1 MFSLLSYSLFVN
13 KWRNLLILITRKK
26 INRLDPQVHILSLS
40 LLYPFCL
47 YTLVLPT
54 YNNEPAV
61 WPDWVTFL
69 KFLTTKFLAKDWQ
82 LWGLF
87 WKTSFSFKNLIDYF
101 LGNFWKNLATF
112 YSNIWSHCY
121 LYKNP
126 LSTPHD
132 WDKYFILTFHV
143 PRIVCRLDNFAV
155 NKFTLKQIDK
165 VSDFF
170 ALTQAWCRV
179 NKRLRCHAKTD
190 TVAFENWCMRKHNS
204 SSTK

>member
-1 MFSLLSYSLFVN
+1 MTQSAHTNY
-13 KWRNLLILITRKK
+13 TKK
-26 INRLDPQVHILSLS
+26 DKSSRPSSTHSLSLS

-112 YSNIWSHCY
+112 FSNIWSHCY
-121 LYKNP
+121 LYKTLCLLLTTETNI
-126 LSTPHD
+126 LFSHFMYLGLCADLTILQSINLRSNKSTR
-132 WDKYFILTFHV
+132 Y
-143 PRIVCRLDNFAV
+143 RIFLHLHKPDV
-155 NKFTLKQIDK
+155 
-165 VSDFF
+165 
-170 ALTQAWCRV
+170 ALTRGYVVTQRQI
-179 NKRLRCHAKTD
+179 L
-190 TVAFENWCMRKHNS
+190 
-204 SSTK
+204 